1 MKKLDFSILETNN
14 PKTLV
19 FVDESRYTDDTAPVF
34 PTLQI
39 KFPDIER
46 TYKCLI
52 KPEELNVIYTNT
64 ISFSTTCVDFP
75 DGVYELKYSCEPHSV
90 NYVCKRYMKV
100 SGAYK
105 KLKDIIATLT
115 NKDDKY
121 LAELSKIQ
129 LLLLSAQL
137 EVENNVQQA
146 NEYLKQANKM
156 INKLSC

>member
-1 MKKLDFSILETNN
+1 M
-14 PKTLV
+14 
-19 FVDESRYTDDTAPVF
+19 
-34 PTLQI
+34 
-39 KFPDIER
+39 
-46 TYKCLI
+46 
-52 KPEELNVIYTNT
+52 
-64 ISFSTTCVDFP
+64 
-75 DGVYELKYSCEPHSV
+75 
-90 NYVCKRYMKV
+90 
-100 SGAYK
+100 
-105 KLKDIIATLT
+105 LKDIIATLT